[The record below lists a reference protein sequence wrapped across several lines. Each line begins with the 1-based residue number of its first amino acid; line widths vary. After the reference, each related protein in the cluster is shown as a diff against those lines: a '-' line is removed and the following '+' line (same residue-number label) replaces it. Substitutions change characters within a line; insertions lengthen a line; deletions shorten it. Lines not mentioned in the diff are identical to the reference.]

1 MNYLAHAYLSFGDPL
16 ILAGNMAGDHVK
28 GKLALAKYPERMQ
41 EGLMLHRAIDAAA
54 DVHPAALRA
63 AMLFRQDYGLYSHA
77 IVDALLDHFL
87 ANDAKQFS
95 SAESLLIFTQ
105 KTYTQLDGVAEHL
118 PEGFKAYF
126 PHMREHNWLYG
137 YRTMQGV
144 QRSLGGLHRR
154 AKHMP
159 DPAKAYE
166 IFVSYYYMLGQ
177 CYYEVMDSMIPMVRS
192 RVAF

>member
-16 ILAGNMAGDHVK
+16 LLAGNMAGDHVK
-28 GKLALAKYPERMQ
+28 GKLALANYPERMQ

-54 DVHPAALRA
+54 DAHPAARRA

-77 IVDALLDHFL
+77 IVDALMDHFL
-87 ANDAKQFS
+87 ASDAKLFS
-95 SAESLLIFTQ
+95 SGGALLAFTQ
-105 KTYTQLDGVAEHL
+105 ETYAKLDSVAEHL
-118 PEGFKAYF
+118 PEGFLAYF
-126 PHMREHNWLYG
+126 PHMKEHNWLYG

-144 QRSLGGLHRR
+144 QRALGGLSRR

-166 IFVSYYYMLGQ
+166 IFVGYYYMLGQ
-177 CYYEVMDSMIPMVRS
+177 CYYEVMDSMIPMVRL
-192 RVAF
+192 RVQF